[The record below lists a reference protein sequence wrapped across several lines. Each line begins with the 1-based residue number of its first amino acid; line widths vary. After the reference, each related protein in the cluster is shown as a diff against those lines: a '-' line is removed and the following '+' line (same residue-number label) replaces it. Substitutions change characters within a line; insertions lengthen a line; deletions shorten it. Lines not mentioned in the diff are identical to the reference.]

1 MKKNKW
7 LNGLLPMFLVN
18 FAIGAVYCWTLFK
31 EHVNAYTDF
40 PIWVNEWCFSLAIF
54 CLGMSAAFGG
64 KIVEK
69 NPKKSAFLTFI
80 FFTAGWI
87 ITGLG
92 IQFKNPWVMVFGFGI
107 VQGIGLG
114 LGYIT
119 PVKTMMIWFSDRK
132 GLAGGLSIAGFG
144 IAGVIANPIIGAL
157 LDSGM
162 AIYTVFYVMS
172 AMYAVALF
180 AACRLLYRPEVVEEK
195 DTVYLKP
202 LEVILRPKFIL
213 LWLIIFLNIS
223 CGLAMISQEKQ
234 IYNIIGI
241 TSMGIVVLYCSFN
254 AISNV
259 IGRIVLA
266 AWQDKLKQKHVP
278 YYVMAVSS
286 LMICFIAALTYSTVK
301 APVYSGGGVERNN
314 IYIGEV
320 IINGDDVSIIGEV
333 WSDET
338 VTGIP
343 KPYINT
349 YDEHGNVLKFQ
360 MSLFQ
365 EIALITFISVF
376 LIFVVQFFFGVGFG
390 CLPNIL
396 HQNYGLH
403 QLSTVHGFALSAWA
417 IAGLVG
423 NQVSSYILSHF
434 TPQAL
439 FSTLGVM
446 YTVMLVLIV
455 LFARVVKKE
464 KQFA

>member
-31 EHVNAYTDF
+31 EYVNVYTGFDR
-40 PIWVNEWCFSLAIF
+40 WVNEWCFSLAIF

-69 NPKKSAFLTFI
+69 NPRKSAFLTFI
-80 FFTAGWI
+80 FFTAGWLL
-87 ITGLG
+87 TGLG

-119 PVKTMMIWFSDRK
+119 PVKTMMIWFADRK

-157 LDSGM
+157 LESGM
-162 AIYTVFYVMS
+162 AVYNVFYVLT
-172 AMYAVALF
+172 AIYAVSLF
-180 AACRLLYRPEVVEEK
+180 VASRLLYRPEVVEEK
-195 DTVYLKP
+195 GTVYLKP
-202 LEVILRPKFIL
+202 TEVLFKSKFIL

-241 TSMGIVVLYCSFN
+241 TSMAIVVLYCSFN

-286 LMICFIAALTYSTVK
+286 LAACFITYLI
-301 APVYSGGGVERNN
+301 YQLNN
-314 IYIGEV
+314 IRKPDLPLPAEV
-320 IINGDDVSIIGEV
+320 GYG
-333 WSDET
+333 
-338 VTGIP
+338 
-343 KPYINT
+343 
-349 YDEHGNVLKFQ
+349 LR
-360 MSLFQ
+360 SLTQ
-365 EIALITFISVF
+365 EIFIVTLASVV
-376 LIFVVQFFFGVGFG
+376 LIFIIQFFFGVGFG

-403 QLSTVHGFALSAWA
+403 QLSTVHGYALSAWA

-423 NQVSSYILSHF
+423 NQVSSYILANF
-434 TPQAL
+434 TTQTL

>member
-1 MKKNKW
+1 
-7 LNGLLPMFLVN
+7 MFLIN

-31 EHVNAYTDF
+31 EYVNVYTGFDR
-40 PIWVNEWCFSLAIF
+40 WVNEWCFSLAIF

-69 NPKKSAFLTFI
+69 NPRKSAFLTFI
-80 FFTAGWI
+80 FFTAGWLL
-87 ITGLG
+87 TGFG
-92 IQFKNPWVMVFGFGI
+92 IQIKNPWIMVFGFGI

-157 LDSGM
+157 LESGM
-162 AIYTVFYVMS
+162 AVYTVFYVLT
-172 AMYAVALF
+172 AIYAVSLF
-180 AACRLLYRPEVVEEK
+180 AASRLLYRPEVVEEK
-195 DTVYLKP
+195 GTVYLKP
-202 LEVILRPKFIL
+202 TEVIFRSKFIL

-241 TSMGIVVLYCSFN
+241 TSMAIVVLYCSFN

-278 YYVMAVSS
+278 YYVMAIFSLSS
-286 LMICFIAALTYSTVK
+286 CFITYLI
-301 APVYSGGGVERNN
+301 YQFNN
-314 IYIGEV
+314 IK
-320 IINGDDVSIIGEV
+320 
-333 WSDET
+333 
-338 VTGIP
+338 
-343 KPYINT
+343 KPYLPLP
-349 YDEHGNVLKFQ
+349 DEVGYGLR
-360 MSLFQ
+360 SLSQ
-365 EIALITFISVF
+365 EILIVTIASVV
-376 LIFVVQFFFGVGFG
+376 LIFIIQFFFGVGFG

-423 NQVSSYILSHF
+423 NQVSSYILANF
-434 TPQAL
+434 TTQAL

-455 LFARVVKKE
+455 LFARVVKRE
-464 KQFA
+464 KQFS

>member
-7 LNGLLPMFLVN
+7 LNGLLPMFLIN

-31 EHVNAYTDF
+31 EYVNVYTGFDR
-40 PIWVNEWCFSLAIF
+40 WVNEWCFSLAIF

-69 NPKKSAFLTFI
+69 NPRKSAFLTFI
-80 FFTAGWI
+80 FFTAGWLL
-87 ITGLG
+87 TGLG

-157 LDSGM
+157 LESGM
-162 AIYTVFYVMS
+162 AVYNVFYVLT
-172 AMYAVALF
+172 AIYAVSLF
-180 AACRLLYRPEVVEEK
+180 VASRLLYRPEVVEEK
-195 DTVYLKP
+195 GTVYLKP
-202 LEVILRPKFIL
+202 TEVIFRSKFIL

-234 IYNIIGI
+234 VYNIIGI
-241 TSMGIVVLYCSFN
+241 TSMAIVVLYCSFN

-286 LMICFIAALTYSTVK
+286 LASCFI
-301 APVYSGGGVERNN
+301 VYL
-314 IYIGEV
+314 IYQF
-320 IINGDDVSIIGEV
+320 NSIK
-333 WSDET
+333 
-338 VTGIP
+338 
-343 KPYINT
+343 KPYLPLPEEVG
-349 YDEHGNVLKFQ
+349 YGLR
-360 MSLFQ
+360 SLTQ
-365 EIALITFISVF
+365 EIFIVTLASVV
-376 LIFVVQFFFGVGFG
+376 LIFIIQFFFGVGFG

-423 NQVSSYILSHF
+423 NQVSSYILANF
-434 TPQAL
+434 TTQTL

-446 YTVMLVLIV
+446 YSVMLVLII